1 MSISQAINAA
11 LSGLRATQTQSAI
24 LSRNVAN
31 AQTPGYVRKDV
42 DLSSLVLGEVGY
54 GVRVDGIAR
63 RVDEFLIRDVRNASS
78 GAGEQQ
84 VLAEALKY
92 FTDIVGQPQDERS
105 LASLLADFDRQLGA
119 LGESPESAASQQA

>member
-42 DLSSLVLGEVGY
+42 DLSSLVLGGVGY

-63 RVDEFLIRDVRNASS
+63 RVDEFLIRDVRNAYR
-78 GAGEQQ
+78 GMGEQQ
-84 VLAEALKY
+84 VLSEALNY
-92 FTDIVGQPQDERS
+92 FPNIVCQPQAKRS
-105 LASLLADFDRQLGA
+105 LANLLADLTRQPGVLG
-119 LGESPESAASQQA
+119 QAPKLTTNPPT